1 MCVEICKK
9 IFAHTDVVNY
19 RAYLHA
25 FLGTDEYWWVPIWAL
40 AYWNQHVHYHN
51 SSNPDLLTSCSKVQS
66 IQLRLRGKGD
76 AEITTYFPLFFQ
88 TPTSVIRT
96 PTTPNTP
103 HPTAK
108 EMGKENL
115 HPILPP
121 HPPYPH
127 LQRTR
132 MTWQTGIVYPC
143 ELFIWRPISP
153 NFPNANRRKTNGLDD
168 KYPRESPRPEHS

>member
-1 MCVEICKK
+1 MLLPIERTYMRFWARTSIGGFSSGRSHIGINTYIIIIPVIQTCWHLAPRSNLSNCVSEGRGMQKSQL
-9 IFAHTDVVNY
+9 IFH
-19 RAYLHA
+19 
-25 FLGTDEYWWVPIWAL
+25 
-40 AYWNQHVHYHN
+40 
-51 SSNPDLLTSCSKVQS
+51 
-66 IQLRLRGKGD
+66 
-76 AEITTYFPLFFQ
+76 FFFK
-88 TPTSVIRT
+88 PTSVIRT